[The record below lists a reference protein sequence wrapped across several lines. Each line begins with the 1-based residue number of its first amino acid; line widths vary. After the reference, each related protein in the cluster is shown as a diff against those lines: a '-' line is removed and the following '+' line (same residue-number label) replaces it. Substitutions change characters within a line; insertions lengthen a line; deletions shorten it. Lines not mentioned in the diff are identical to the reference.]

1 MPAGE
6 EAMTFTQEETD
17 MTNALPPL
25 HDGHAPIT
33 LQELFREALYAFEE
47 WDMELTE
54 PLVTFEGRVIPIS
67 LVFEAM
73 RQCDDIV
80 PMSLVGAVTERLT
93 KPWEGEGP
101 LDQMTFSTAA
111 RVMGVLVRKRL
122 LANGTPD
129 IVAVSV
135 RPAERGSHE

>member
-1 MPAGE
+1 
-6 EAMTFTQEETD
+6 

-25 HDGHAPIT
+25 HNGHAPFT

-47 WDMELTE
+47 WDTELTE
-54 PLVTFEGRVIPIS
+54 PIVTFEGRVVPIS
-67 LVFEAM
+67 QVFEAM

-80 PMSLVGAVTERLT
+80 PMNIVGAVTERLT

-101 LDQMTFSTAA
+101 LDQMSFSTAA

-122 LANGTPD
+122 LANGVPE
-129 IVAVSV
+129 IAAVAEQT
-135 RPAERGSHE
+135 AERHADS

>member
-1 MPAGE
+1 
-6 EAMTFTQEETD
+6 

-25 HDGHAPIT
+25 HDGHAPFT

-47 WDMELTE
+47 WDTELTE
-54 PLVTFEGRVIPIS
+54 PIVTFEGRVVPIS
-67 LVFEAM
+67 QVFEAM

-80 PMSLVGAVTERLT
+80 PMNIVGAVTERLT

-101 LDQMTFSTAA
+101 LDQMSFSTAA

-122 LANGTPD
+122 LANGMPE
-129 IVAVSV
+129 IVAVAE
-135 RPAERGSHE
+135 RPAEHHSDS

>member
-1 MPAGE
+1 
-6 EAMTFTQEETD
+6 

-25 HDGHAPIT
+25 HNGHAPFT

-47 WDMELTE
+47 WDTELTE
-54 PLVTFEGRVIPIS
+54 PIVTFEGRVVPIS
-67 LVFEAM
+67 QVFEAM

-80 PMSLVGAVTERLT
+80 PMNIVGAVTERLT

-101 LDQMTFSTAA
+101 LDQMSFSTAA

-122 LANGTPD
+122 LANGMPE
-129 IVAVSV
+129 IAAVAEQT
-135 RPAERGSHE
+135 AERHSDS

>member
-1 MPAGE
+1 
-6 EAMTFTQEETD
+6 

-25 HDGHAPIT
+25 HNGHAPIT

-47 WDMELTE
+47 WDTELTE
-54 PLVTFEGRVIPIS
+54 PIVTFEGRVIPIS

-73 RQCDDIV
+73 RECDDIV
-80 PMSLVGAVTERLT
+80 PMNIVGAVTERLT

-101 LDQMTFSTAA
+101 LDQMSFSTAA

-122 LANGTPD
+122 LANGSAD
-129 IVAVSV
+129 VVAVST
-135 RPAERGSHE
+135 RAAEPTPSE

>member
-1 MPAGE
+1 
-6 EAMTFTQEETD
+6 

-25 HDGHAPIT
+25 HDGHAPFT

-47 WDMELTE
+47 WDTELTE
-54 PLVTFEGRVIPIS
+54 PIVTFEGRVVPIS
-67 LVFEAM
+67 QVFEAM

-80 PMSLVGAVTERLT
+80 PMNIVGAVTERLT

-101 LDQMTFSTAA
+101 LDQMSFSTAA

-122 LANGTPD
+122 LANGMPE
-129 IVAVSV
+129 IVAVAE
-135 RPAERGSHE
+135 RPAERHSDS

>member
-1 MPAGE
+1 
-6 EAMTFTQEETD
+6 

-25 HDGHAPIT
+25 HDGHAPFT

-47 WDMELTE
+47 WDTELTE
-54 PLVTFEGRVIPIS
+54 PIVTFEGRVVPIS
-67 LVFEAM
+67 QVFEAM

-80 PMSLVGAVTERLT
+80 PMNIVGAVTERLT

-101 LDQMTFSTAA
+101 LDQMSFSTAA

-122 LANGTPD
+122 LANGMPE
-129 IVAVSV
+129 IVAVAE
-135 RPAERGSHE
+135 RPAERHSDN

>member
-1 MPAGE
+1 MS
-6 EAMTFTQEETD
+6 
-17 MTNALPPL
+17 NALPPL
-25 HDGHAPIT
+25 HNGHAPFT

-47 WDMELTE
+47 WDAELTV
-54 PLVTFEGRVIPIS
+54 PIVTFEGRVVPIS
-67 LVFEAM
+67 QVFDAM

-80 PMSLVGAVTERLT
+80 PMNIVGAVTERLT

-122 LANGTPD
+122 LANGGTD
-129 IVAVSV
+129 IAAVAAQADES
-135 RPAERGSHE
+135 RSRR